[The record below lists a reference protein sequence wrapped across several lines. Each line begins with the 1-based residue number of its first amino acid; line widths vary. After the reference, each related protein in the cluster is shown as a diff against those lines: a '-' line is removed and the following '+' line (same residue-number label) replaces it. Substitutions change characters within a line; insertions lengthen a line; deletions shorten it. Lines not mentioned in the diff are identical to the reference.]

1 MLIAARRLYDQLYDP
16 WRVAVVRGRTTP
28 PGEIIGRGGDIYVG
42 GSHTDE
48 VLCAKCYITDI
59 IDIIPSGWLA

>member
-16 WRVAVVRGRTTP
+16 WRVGGGTRSDDTP

-42 GSHTDE
+42 AATQT
-48 VLCAKCYITDI
+48 KCYAQSVI
-59 IDIIPSGWLA
+59 